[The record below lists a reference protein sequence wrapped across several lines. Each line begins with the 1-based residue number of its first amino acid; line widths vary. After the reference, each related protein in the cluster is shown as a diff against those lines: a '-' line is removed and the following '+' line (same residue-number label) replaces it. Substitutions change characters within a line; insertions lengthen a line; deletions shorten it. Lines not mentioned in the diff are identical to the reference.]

1 MATRAA
7 ACMYIYIIETK
18 PIRFFLLLLVSS
30 KVRALN
36 DFYNNIATGI
46 TPLPSGFDIANAV
59 KYFSQALLG

>member
-18 PIRFFLLLLVSS
+18 PIRFLLLLVSS

-36 DFYNNIATGI
+36 DFYNNIATGV

>member
-18 PIRFFLLLLVSS
+18 TIRFFLLLVSS

-36 DFYNNIATGI
+36 DFYNNIASGV